1 MFEVCL
7 VSCRPKLPSR
17 SASIISVSPTKVL
30 SPPGTPGSCI
40 FLYAL
45 LISYFTHEFK
55 QEWRAEVR
63 EKNRLP
69 LCTQVQAVHLG
80 SVGDLEESEVE
91 GMLRS
96 QATEEIGAL
105 PNKRWDRIVRGVCW
119 LLREVPSTRYL
130 KISWNW
136 KLTKKQAE
144 KTKFKSKSIEATL
157 KATTQ
162 VTAEVVQEECTQEF
176 HSMLASIGIATS
188 RRSVETRKGKFSS
201 FIQRAFGQIKVL
213 TPAEAQRRLH
223 VWMDIEEDPVNG
235 QRFQSAN
242 WRKQRL
248 YKLKCGSEPSGDDPE
263 AITNLE
269 SIRFIR
275 EFLLSE

>member
-1 MFEVCL
+1 MVEQIAGQDPHNQGRCHGGCVADIL
-7 VSCRPKLPSR
+7 DILLP
-17 SASIISVSPTKVL
+17 
-30 SPPGTPGSCI
+30 
-40 FLYAL
+40 
-45 LISYFTHEFK
+45 
-55 QEWRAEVR
+55 QD
-63 EKNRLP
+63 
-69 LCTQVQAVHLG
+69 Q
-80 SVGDLEESEVE
+80 LE
-91 GMLRS
+91 L
-96 QATEEIGAL
+96 A
-105 PNKRWDRIVRGVCW
+105 
-119 LLREVPSTRYL
+119 
-130 KISWNW
+130 

-144 KTKFKSKSIEATL
+144 KTKFKSKSMEATL
-157 KATTQ
+157 KAITQ
-162 VTAEVVQEECTQEF
+162 VSAEVVQEECTQEF